1 MPEPL
6 ILVQLDDLTYHKPNK
21 IERFTATLLATASQA
36 FLLAT
41 SLVRWTDAEHSEIIR
56 RC

>member
-6 ILVQLDDLTYHKPNK
+6 ILLPLDDLTYHKPNK

-41 SLVRWTDAEHSEIIR
+41 
-56 RC
+56 